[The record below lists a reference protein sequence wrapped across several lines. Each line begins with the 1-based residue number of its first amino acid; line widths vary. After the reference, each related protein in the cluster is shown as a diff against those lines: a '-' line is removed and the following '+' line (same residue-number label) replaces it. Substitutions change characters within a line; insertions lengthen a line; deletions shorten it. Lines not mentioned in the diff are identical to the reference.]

1 MNSGALIAPLF
12 FMNVFSF
19 LYLISIFIIFNIYA
33 GFGDINFQNQ
43 ILISSSLIILFGI
56 PHGSLDNILFLSK
69 NKISVFSFYTIY
81 LFIAFIYLIAWIWW
95 PYYSFIFFLIISAYH
110 FGESHFSDYKLK
122 FKAKNF
128 VFIIWG
134 LFLMTSLLFLNSSE
148 LILTSEFFFDT
159 KQFSSIYSD
168 KIISNLFYV
177 SLILT
182 VLMLLFLVY
191 KKYIT
196 TEDMFSEIFQYFLI
210 FITFYLFPIIIGFTL
225 YFVFIH
231 SFRSLYH
238 EYKYLKKIKKIK
250 SIFNFIKLLIPHS
263 IAAYFFTFIIC
274 YASLNN
280 VLNISIP
287 MVILIIVSVITL
299 PHALVMSN
307 FYNK

>member
-1 MNSGALIAPLF
+1 MNA
-12 FMNVFSF
+12 FSF
-19 LYLISIFIIFNIYA
+19 IYLISIFIIFNIYA
-33 GFGDINFQNQ
+33 AFGEIDFKNQ
-43 ILISSSLIILFGI
+43 VLISSSLIILFGI

-69 NKISVFSFYTIY
+69 NKISVFKFYFVY
-81 LFIAFIYLIAWIWW
+81 LLIAFIYLIAWIWW
-95 PYYSFIFFLIISAYH
+95 PYHSFILFLIISAYH
-110 FGESHFSDYKLK
+110 FGESHFSDYKLD

-128 VFIIWG
+128 VFIVWG
-134 LFLMTSLLFLNSSE
+134 LFLMSSLLYLNSSE
-148 LILTSEFFFDT
+148 LIETTQFFFDT

-168 KIISNLFYV
+168 KIISYLFYT
-177 SLILT
+177 SLFSTCI
-182 VLMLLFLVY
+182 MLIFLVY
-191 KKYIT
+191 KKFIS

-238 EYKYLKKIKKIK
+238 EFMYLKKIKKNINFF
-250 SIFNFIKLLIPHS
+250 SFIKLLIPHS
-263 IAAYFFTFIIC
+263 IAAYFFTFLIC
-274 YASLNN
+274 YASFNN
-280 VLNISIP
+280 HINISLP